1 MNKQTTTYKDH
12 SLAYDMI
19 AYDTIIEGNDI
30 LEPCIDEAFDQA
42 QLLRILDDWVSMVL
56 STDEPAFRIKET
68 KRGQRVIGTNLALG
82 LRSLMTV
89 YAFKSHS
96 AWLWKNHRFSPN
108 LTLFF
113 EALEKHPIYEW
124 FEADKDHNILND
136 LIAYIRTHAK
146 SETYKQNLQTSLN
159 KAVRNQRSMNRY
171 IKVLLDQFH
180 KLMVVRVDFTY
191 KAECKDLITLETA
204 QRHMA
209 KLLRSRRSNKLF
221 EHCVGYAWS
230 LEYGER
236 KGGYHFHCF
245 FFFKGDKVQNHTFY
259 GDQVGQCWMDVT
271 SGFGNF
277 FNCNRSRIKYKRNG
291 IGKVHYADEQ
301 KCANLIYAAGYL
313 TKRQFFI
320 VINPPETDN
329 RKVRTFQHGE
339 LKQDG
344 RKRGPSRKLFVSN

>member
-1 MNKQTTTYKDH
+1 MSKQAAICKDH

-19 AYDTIIEGNDI
+19 AHDTIIEGNDI
-30 LEPCIDEAFDQA
+30 LEPCIGEAFDQA
-42 QLLRILDDWVSMVL
+42 QLLRILDDWVCKVL

-68 KRGQRVIGTNLALG
+68 KHGHRVIGTNLAGG
-82 LRSLMTV
+82 LRNLMRV
-89 YAFKSHS
+89 HASQSHS

-108 LTLFF
+108 LTLLF
-113 EALEKHPIYEW
+113 EALDKHPVYEW
-124 FEADKDHNILND
+124 FVPDKDHNILNG

-146 SETYKQNLQTSLN
+146 SETYKQNLQTSVN
-159 KAVRNQRSMNRY
+159 KAVRNQRSMSLY
-171 IKVLLDQFH
+171 IKVLLAQFH

-191 KAECKDLITLETA
+191 KAECKDQITLETA

-209 KLLRSRRSNKLF
+209 KLLRSRRTNKLF

-245 FFFKGDKVQNHTFY
+245 FFFNGDKVKDHIFY
-259 GDQVGQCWMDVT
+259 GEQIGQCWIDAT

-277 FNCNRSRIKYKRNG
+277 FNCNRSKIKYKRNG
-291 IGKVHYADEQ
+291 IGIVHYANER
-301 KCANLIYAAGYL
+301 KCSNLIYAAGYL

-320 VINPPETDN
+320 VINPPETDD
-329 RKVRTFQHGE
+329 RKIRTFQHGE
-339 LKQDG
+339 LKKEG
-344 RKRGPSRKLFVSN
+344 RKRGPLRKLLISN